1 MIAVVLSGTDIPL
14 PNDQQLNNVTVNV
27 GSNTFTVQQS
37 GTYEL
42 EYHVY
47 LTTPILVSSRIQVN
61 GTQITDSVVNPV
73 VPTNYLTKKATVN
86 LIAGD
91 SLSLQLYNLL
101 GVAILTPGDPTKV
114 TSLSI
119 TKK

>member
-1 MIAVVLSGTDIPL
+1 MILSGTDIPL
-14 PNDQQLNNVTVNV
+14 PNDQQLNNVNVNG
-27 GSNTFTVQQS
+27 GSTTFTVQQS

-47 LTTPILVSSRIQVN
+47 LTTPLLVNSRIILN
-61 GTQITDSVVNPV
+61 GTELPDSVIVPV
-73 VPTNYLTKKATVN
+73 TAMDHLTKKATVN
-86 LIAGD
+86 LNAGD
-91 SLSLQLYNLL
+91 TLSLQLYNLL

-114 TSLSI
+114 TLLSI

>member
-1 MIAVVLSGTDIPL
+1 MILSGTDIPL
-14 PNDQQLNNVTVNV
+14 PNDQQLNNVNVNG

-47 LTTPILVSSRIQVN
+47 LTTPLLVSSRIQLN
-61 GTQITDSVVNPV
+61 GTQIPNSVVNPV
-73 VPTNYLTKKATVN
+73 VSTDYLTKKATVN
-86 LIAGD
+86 LSAGD
-91 SLSLQLYNLL
+91 TLSLQLYNLL
-101 GVAILTPGDPTKV
+101 GAAILVPGDATKA